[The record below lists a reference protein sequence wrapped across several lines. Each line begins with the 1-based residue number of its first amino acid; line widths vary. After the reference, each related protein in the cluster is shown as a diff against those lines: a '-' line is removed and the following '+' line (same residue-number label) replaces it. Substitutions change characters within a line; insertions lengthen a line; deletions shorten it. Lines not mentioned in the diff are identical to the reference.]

1 VKAFFHLLSNFFK
14 TMIQKI
20 ISLSLRNKFFV
31 LFIATCLFVW
41 GAYSVRTNTIDAI
54 PDLSENQVIV
64 FTEWMGRSPQIME
77 DQVTYPLVTNMQG
90 LPKVKYVRG
99 ASMFG
104 MSFLYI
110 IFNDDVDIYWAR
122 QRVLERLNSVSNMLP
137 TGVVPT
143 LGPDGTGVG
152 HVLWYTLDAPQ
163 MDLGEQR
170 AVQDWYVK
178 FALQNVQGVSEVASF
193 GGFEKQYQITIYP
206 NKITYFNLS
215 LPEIIKAVREN
226 NNETGGRKFERS
238 DIGYIIKT
246 TGYLKSIKDI
256 ENIPVKTI
264 KATPV
269 LMKDIA
275 TVQMTGEA
283 RLGIFDLN
291 GEGETVGGIIVMR
304 YGENADAVIHRV
316 KTKME
321 EVAKGLPQG
330 MKFNI
335 VYDRS
340 GLIEESISSVKMTL
354 IEEMIAVSIVVL
366 VFLLHWR
373 SALSILIQI
382 PITIAISFILLNA
395 FGISSNIMSLTGIA
409 LAIGVIVDNGI
420 IMAEN
425 AYKNLAQRFAEL
437 NPPHPKSLSGG
448 EGLSSP
454 LSPREGPGVRLIP
467 EPERLSIIETSC
479 LQVSRGVFYSTIII
493 IASFLPVFM
502 LTGQEGKLFHP
513 LAYTKTFILAIDAL
527 LVITLAP
534 VTISLFMKGKF
545 KGEHTNPI
553 TRILEG
559 IYEPIIRTCL
569 KWRKTTIGINILALA
584 VSVPLLISLGTEFMP
599 PLDEQSILFMP
610 ITLPDISNAE
620 AKRILQVQDK
630 IIKSV
635 PEVDKV
641 LGKAGRASTAT
652 DNSPISM
659 IETIIMLK
667 PKSEWR
673 KGITKKDIINELD
686 AKLQIPGVV
695 NGWTQPI
702 INRINMLAT
711 GIRTD
716 VGVKVHGQ
724 NLDSVYAI
732 TREVKKLMEDIP
744 GVKDLYV
751 EPITGGKYLV
761 IDIQRDQIGRYGL
774 TIEDVNTIVE
784 TAIGGT
790 PIANTIEGR
799 KRFSINIRLPQDYR
813 NSIDRIKRIP
823 IATPSLGTIPLSS
836 VAEIRFENGPPMIQS
851 DNALLR
857 GAVLFNVRDRD
868 LGSTVQE
875 AIEKINAK
883 LTKLPAG
890 YFIEWSGQYE
900 NLIRGKQ
907 TLMFIAPLVL
917 LIIFLALYL
926 AFKSIREAVLS
937 LITVPFALIGG
948 AYIIYFYG
956 VHLSIAVAVG
966 FIALFGIAV
975 ETGVVMIIY
984 LNDAMAQLI
993 KEKGNSSETITRK
1006 DLIESVIIG
1015 AAKRLRPKLM
1025 TVSVALFGLVPVLW
1039 STGVGSDVMLPIV
1052 LPMIGGVIT
1061 SSTHI
1066 LLVTPLIFLMTK
1078 EYELKKFG
1086 KLEVY
1091 EETH

>member
-1 VKAFFHLLSNFFK
+1 
-14 TMIQKI
+14 MIQKI

-31 LFIATCLFVW
+31 LLIATGLFAW
-41 GAYSVRTNTIDAI
+41 GVYSVRTNTIDAI

-64 FTEWMGRSPQIME
+64 FTEWVGRSPQIME

-122 QRVLERLNSVSNMLP
+122 QRVLERLNSVSGTLP
-137 TGVVPT
+137 SGVVPT

-152 HVLWYTLDAPQ
+152 HVLWYTLNAPE

-178 FALQNVQGVSEVASF
+178 FALQNVPGVSEVASF
-193 GGFEKQYQITIYP
+193 GGFEKQYQITIDP
-206 NKITYFNLS
+206 NKLTYFNLS

-246 TGYLKSIKDI
+246 TGYLKSIGDI

-264 KATPV
+264 NATPV
-269 LMKDIA
+269 LVKDIA

-291 GEGETVGGIIVMR
+291 GDGETVGGIIVMR
-304 YGENADAVIHRV
+304 YGENADEVIHRV
-316 KTKME
+316 KEKMV
-321 EVAKGLPQG
+321 EVSKGLPRG

-340 GLIEESISSVKMTL
+340 GLIEESISSVKTTL

-366 VFLLHWR
+366 VFLFHWR

-425 AYKNLAQRFAEL
+425 AYKSLAHRFGEL
-437 NPPHPKSLSGG
+437 NPPQ
-448 EGLSSP
+448 P
-454 LSPREGPGVRLIP
+454 LSAGFRERLIP
-467 EPERLSIIETSC
+467 EEERLSIIEKSC
-479 LQVSRGVFYSTIII
+479 QQVSRGVFYSTIII
-493 IASFLPVFM
+493 ITSFLPVFM

-545 KGEHTNPI
+545 KGESENPI
-553 TRILEG
+553 TRLLER
-559 IYEPIIRTCL
+559 IYEPIIRTCM
-569 KWRKTTIGINILALA
+569 KWRKTTIGVNLIALA
-584 VSVPLLISLGTEFMP
+584 VSIPLMIGLGTEFMP

-659 IETIIMLK
+659 IETIIILK

-673 KGITKKDIINELD
+673 EGITKKDIINELD

-724 NLDSVYAI
+724 NLDTIYSIA
-732 TREVKKLMEDIP
+732 RHVKHLMEDIP
-744 GVKDLYV
+744 GIKDLYV

-774 TIEDVNTIVE
+774 TIEDVNVIVE

-790 PIANTIEGR
+790 PLSNTIEGR

-836 VAEIRFENGPPMIQS
+836 VAEVRFENGPPMIQS

-868 LGSTVQE
+868 LGSTVTE
-875 AIEKINAK
+875 AIEKINSK
-883 LTKLPAG
+883 LSKLPAG

-907 TLMFIAPLVL
+907 TLMLIAPLVI
-917 LIIFLALYL
+917 LIIFLSLYL
-926 AFKSIREAVLS
+926 AFKSIREALLS

-984 LNDAMAQLI
+984 LNDAMQQLI
-993 KEKGNSSETITRK
+993 KVKGNSSETITPE
-1006 DLIESVIIG
+1006 DLREYVIVG

-1086 KLEVY
+1086 KIEVY
-1091 EETH
+1091 ETKH